1 MRNLKI
7 DADRHNSTRLNFVVS
22 SQKKSNVHK
31 EKRVFTATQE
41 LRNFTIQTNTKLS
54 FVKATLAQQVY
65 VIMQSTVRLLIMSQK
80 SQ

>member
-54 FVKATLAQQVY
+54 FVKATLALQVY
-65 VIMQSTVRLLIMSQK
+65 VIMQSTVPLLIMSQR